1 MGDQQKTKAQLVA
14 ELRQFRERIEV
25 LEKAEKRRKQ
35 MERALVRRTLELNE
49 RVKELNC
56 FYGISELVESPDR
69 SVQATVQGIVD
80 LIPSACQYPAVAG
93 ARAVLDGQVFTTENF
108 RETRW
113 KMSSTIRTHNQPVG
127 TLDVCYLEEKPQRD
141 EGPFCKEERRLL
153 DAIAERLGRIF
164 ERRRAEEALR
174 ISEERFRALFEAAND
189 CIFIKDRQFRY
200 TLVNP
205 AMERLLDIPRS
216 QIIGSTAEELYGEE
230 AGKFMKQMDLRVLGG
245 QSIEVEHTRPV
256 GGMQVTFLDTQVPL
270 RDDSGQIVG
279 ICGISRNITL
289 RKKASPATP
298 VTLEKYAS
306 RAMQACITEAQR
318 AAKAE
323 STILLLGESGSG
335 KDYLARYIHDRSK
348 RSQGPY
354 FSINCAAIPREI
366 AESELFGH
374 EPGAFTGARG
384 RKRGLLELAEG
395 GTLLLNEIGELTLP
409 LQSKL
414 LTFLDTKSFLR
425 VGGEK
430 NVHINARVMAATH
443 RDLEV
448 ETEEGRFLKPLFYR
462 LNVFSIRVP
471 PLRDRAED
479 IPGLVEDMVQRLAT
493 NLQLSSAPGVDRET
507 IRAFQAYAWPGNVR
521 ELKNVLE
528 RELMLSGGRRIT
540 FKPPDSNSNGVEW
553 CHRVHFPEDRTLREI
568 TAEVSQAIVSEAV
581 RRCGGNRAEAA
592 RLLGISRDSL
602 YRLMKGSDKVV
613 GI

>member
-1 MGDQQKTKAQLVA
+1 MGDQDKTKAQLVG
-14 ELRQFRERIEV
+14 ELCQLREKV
-25 LEKAEKRRKQ
+25 AALERSEKRRKQ
-35 MERALVRRTLELNE
+35 MERALVRRTLDLNE

-56 FYGISELVESPDR
+56 FYGMSELVENPD
-69 SVQATVQGIVD
+69 SSMHATVQGIVE
-80 LIPSACQYPAVAG
+80 LIPSAWQYPGIAG
-93 ARAVLDGQVFTTENF
+93 ARAVFDGKVYATDNF

-113 KMSSTIRTHNQPVG
+113 TLSSTIRTHGEPVG
-127 TLDVCYLEEKPQRD
+127 KLDVCYLEEKPERD

-153 DAIAERLGRIF
+153 DAIAERLGRII

-189 CIFIKDRQFRY
+189 CIFIKDRRFQY

-205 AMERLLDIPRS
+205 AMERLLDMPRS
-216 QIIGSTAEELYGEE
+216 RIIGSTAEDLYGEK
-230 AGKFMKQMDLRVLGG
+230 AGKFIRQMDLRVLAG

-256 GGMQVTFLDTQVPL
+256 GGMQVTFLDIQVPL
-270 RDDSGQIVG
+270 RDDSDQIVG

-289 RKKASPATP
+289 RKKATPATP
-298 VTLEKYAS
+298 VTVEKYAS
-306 RAMQACITEAQR
+306 TAMKACITEAQR

-335 KDYLARYIHDRSK
+335 KDYLARYIHDDSK
-348 RSQGPY
+348 RSQGPF
-354 FSINCAAIPREI
+354 FSINCAAIPGEI

-395 GTLLLNEIGELTLP
+395 GTLLLNEVGELPLP

-430 NVHINARVMAATH
+430 SVHINARVMAASH

-448 ETEEGRFLKPLFYR
+448 EADEGRFLKPLFYR

-471 PLRDRAED
+471 PLRERTED
-479 IPGLVEDMVQRLAT
+479 IPGLVEDMVKRLAT

-507 IRAFQAYAWPGNVR
+507 IAAFQAYSWPGNVR

-528 RELMLSGGRRIT
+528 RELMLSGGRRIS

-553 CHRVHFPEDRTLREI
+553 CHKVRFPENKTLREI
-568 TAEVSQAIVSEAV
+568 TVEVSQAIVAEAV

-592 RLLGISRDSL
+592 RVLGISRDSL
-602 YRLMKGSDKVV
+602 YRFMK
-613 GI
+613 